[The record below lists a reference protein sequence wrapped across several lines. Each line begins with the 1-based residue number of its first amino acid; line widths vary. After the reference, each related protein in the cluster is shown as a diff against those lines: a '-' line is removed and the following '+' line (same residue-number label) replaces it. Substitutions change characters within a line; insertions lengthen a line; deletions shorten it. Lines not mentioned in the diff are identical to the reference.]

1 MRTPLLWGGPAA
13 LTMLLAGSLAAQNMG
28 PPPIMQVFREE
39 VKAGRAGSHVQ
50 TEAGWPR
57 AFGKAKIAN
66 NYIAMT
72 TMYGPTEAW
81 FFEAHGSVAEI
92 DAANKAIEAAPGLN
106 QELDRLSQADAANI
120 NTSRGLL
127 LRFVPEASNNPN
139 INAAEMRVWEVTIF
153 RVRPGKEGSF
163 FAGAKLYQ
171 SLVQQAKVD
180 APWATYQVMA
190 GMPGPTFIVFGPHKT
205 LTELDPSSGVGAA
218 IEKAMNEEVMKQFGA
233 ISEGFLSVEN
243 MVMTPSPEMSYPT
256 AEWLAQDPKYWGKKA
271 AMAVKPAAANTPAP
285 AAAPK
290 P

>member
-1 MRTPLLWGGPAA
+1 MRTSLLRGGPVA
-13 LTMLLAGSLAAQNMG
+13 LSVLLAGPLAAQQMG

-39 VKAGRAGSHVQ
+39 VKAGRVGAHVQ

-81 FFEAHGSVAEI
+81 FFEGHQSVAEI
-92 DAANKAIEAAPGLN
+92 DAANKAIDAAPGLN
-106 QELDRLSQADAANI
+106 QETDRLSQADAANI
-120 NTSRGLL
+120 NSTRSLL
-127 LRFVPEASNNPN
+127 LRYVPEASNSPN
-139 INAAEMRVWEVTIF
+139 INPAAMRVWEVTIF

-180 APWATYQVMA
+180 APWATYEVMA
-190 GMPGPTFIVFGPHKT
+190 GMPGPTYLVFGPHKT

-218 IEKAMNEEVMKQFGA
+218 IQKAMTEEMMKQFGA
-233 ISEGFLSVEN
+233 ISEGFISVEN
-243 MVMTPSPEMSYPT
+243 VVMTPSPEMSYPP
-256 AEWLAQDPKYWGKKA
+256 AEWVAQDAKYWGKKA
-271 AMAVKPAAANTPAP
+271 AMAAKPNPAP

>member
-1 MRTPLLWGGPAA
+1 MSGRVPTETVMPGRNDSARRGASRVPGTLRPAG
-13 LTMLLAGSLAAQNMG
+13 LA
-28 PPPIMQVFREE
+28 
-39 VKAGRAGSHVQ
+39 
-50 TEAGWPR
+50 
-57 AFGKAKIAN
+57 
-66 NYIAMT
+66 
-72 TMYGPTEAW
+72 PTEAW

-92 DAANKAIEAAPGLN
+92 DAANKAIDAVPGLN

-120 NTSRGLL
+120 NSSRSLL

-205 LTELDPSSGVGAA
+205 LPELDPSSGVGAA
-218 IEKAMNEEVMKQFGA
+218 IE
-233 ISEGFLSVEN
+233 
-243 MVMTPSPEMSYPT
+243 
-256 AEWLAQDPKYWGKKA
+256 
-271 AMAVKPAAANTPAP
+271 
-285 AAAPK
+285 
-290 P
+290 